1 MGQILHYLAEN
12 TKINYRRFKQK
23 VLTSRAAL
31 QLASFVL
38 VVKTT
43 CYFKQTSKRNTGGA
57 RVFQLFVCLSP
68 KVGTTPSLPIQLLTL
83 CTLPATQLPFSFG
96 SIISEAI

>member
-12 TKINYRRFKQK
+12 TKKNYRRFKQK

-31 QLASFVL
+31 KLASFVL

-43 CYFKQTSKRNTGGA
+43 CYFKQTSKRNTDGA
-57 RVFQLFVCLSP
+57 HVFHLFVCLSP
-68 KVGTTPSLPIQLLTL
+68 KVGTTPRLPIQLITL
-83 CTLPATQLPFSFG
+83 CTHPTTHLPFSFG
-96 SIISEAI
+96 SIAVEAI